1 MLAPGFSITAGG
13 WQNLPPISRALA
25 TYFSLE
31 ITPEYSCVMC
41 CHWIKRLKS
50 NDVCVMFKQSK
61 KQAEP
66 SNPWHLKFY
75 SYPARKSSVFF
86 TSEIKK
92 KKRLYKGTQLLVND
106 WEVFIVGPKVKKPNW
121 LVVCQLPN
129 LQRWLRSWT
138 RVYREQIQLVVRA
151 GIEHRASR
159 L

>member
-1 MLAPGFSITAGG
+1 MMSVLCSNSLRNKQNPATPGTLNSTLT
-13 WQNLPPISRALA
+13 QQE
-25 TYFSLE
+25 SL
-31 ITPEYSCVMC
+31 
-41 CHWIKRLKS
+41 
-50 NDVCVMFKQSK
+50 Q
-61 KQAEP
+61 
-66 SNPWHLKFY
+66 
-75 SYPARKSSVFF
+75 FF
-86 TSEIKK
+86 LHQKLK